1 MRCLGLLCEY
11 FIATDDATA
20 ASIAEW
26 PSGPSQPPESRGWRR
41 GVGDPLPTVHAGGIE
56 PVVLLAILEGLLTGR
71 DDGDLVLAEPTVLG
85 VRAVASAATA
95 AVVWGASIHGA
106 DFKTATGDQ
115 TSTVSVRWAEAEEFD
130 GMADPAELTRGL
142 TQLAGLAREARRANA
157 RVYCWMS
164 L

>member
-11 FIATDDATA
+11 FVATDDATA

-71 DDGDLVLAEPTVLG
+71 DDGDLIDGNAARQVSKGNRGEPMVFGT
-85 VRAVASAATA
+85 SD
-95 AVVWGASIHGA
+95 ASIDA
-106 DFKTATGDQ
+106 LATATGDQ